1 MVTQLEKIWNDFVS
15 SGLGEVVDRTY
26 LRRIKFANALSFLGI
41 LTLLGFGTDRIIS
54 GYYLIGLTDLA
65 VGCFMILNLIVLRFS
80 KNVMLA
86 SSLGTGCL
94 LGLILFLFITGG
106 ANRTGIYWIY
116 FFPVI
121 SFFLYGIR
129 WGLIWMGILY
139 ISILGLQLASR
150 TRGIFVAYD
159 FGTTIHM
166 LASLLIESALVC
178 YYAKVMENEEK
189 VVEAHNLKLRET
201 SQIIKNEMAQRQKAE
216 DELLRISQA
225 VRSSSDAIAIEDI
238 DGTHLYH
245 NKAFYNLFNFSVSG
259 LNAYGGFA
267 HLFSDSAMGKTIQE
281 IVKKGGSWT
290 GEVEVKRKD
299 NSTVQTY
306 LRINAINDHAGRTIG
321 SVFIYSDVSERKKW
335 ENALVSS
342 EERFRKVIASISDHI
357 YMTNYSSEGIPTNA
371 YISPNVE
378 KLTGYPHSRFL
389 EDWGFW
395 ANDLIHPEDRAA
407 ARVQVENF
415 KQGWDSQVEYRITK
429 SDGESIWVRD
439 SGRASLDKQS
449 GQVTVY
455 GVVSDITINK
465 YQESVKETLLQEL
478 QKANRELAEFAYIV
492 SHDLKAPLRAIS
504 SLAQWL
510 SEDYREIL
518 DEEGKE
524 KVGLLLGR
532 TKRMHNLIEGVL
544 AYSRLGRMKP
554 TMCRIDS
561 HEETRQI
568 IDLLSPPDHIEIAI
582 NGELPVIIY
591 DRIHFNQIM
600 QNLISNAIKYNDKEY
615 GLVNISCRQSEGYW
629 EYLVSDNGLGIEEQH
644 FDRIFKIFQS
654 LKPRDEFESTGIGL
668 TIVKKIVEYYGG
680 TIKLISQPGRGS
692 EFRFTIPGNLQLE
705 PEESGK
711 QLLGGQINEK

>member
-1 MVTQLEKIWNDFVS
+1 MVTQIKNIWNDFVS
-15 SGLGEVVDRTY
+15 SGLGEEVDRIY
-26 LRRIKFANALSFLGI
+26 LRRIKFANALSFWGI
-41 LTLLGFGTDRIIS
+41 LTLLGFGTVRMIS
-54 GYYLIGLTDLA
+54 GDHLIGLADLA
-65 VGCFMILNLIVLRFS
+65 VGGFMILNLIVLRFS
-80 KNVMLA
+80 KKVMLA

-94 LGLILFLFITGG
+94 LILILFLFITGG
-106 ANRTGIYWIY
+106 ADRTGIYWIY
-116 FFPVI
+116 FFPVV

-129 WGLIWMGILY
+129 GGFIWMGILY
-139 ISILGLQLASR
+139 ISILGLQVASWGR
-150 TRGIFVAYD
+150 VISLAYD
-159 FGTTIHM
+159 FGTTIQV
-166 LASLLIESALVC
+166 LASLLMESALVC

-189 VVEAHNLKLRET
+189 VVEANNLKLRET
-201 SQIIKNEMAQRQKAE
+201 SQIMQNEMAQRQKAE

-267 HLFSDSAMGKTIQE
+267 QLFSDPTAGKTIQE
-281 IVKKGGSWT
+281 IVKRGGSWT
-290 GEVEVKRKD
+290 GEVEVRRKD
-299 NSTVQTY
+299 SSTVQTY
-306 LRINAINDHAGRTIG
+306 LRINAIKDHAGSTIG
-321 SVFIYSDVSERKKW
+321 SVFIYTDVSEKKKW

-371 YISPNVE
+371 YVSPNVE

-415 KQGWDSQVEYRITK
+415 KKGWDSQVEYRITRN
-429 SDGESIWVRD
+429 DGESIWVRD
-439 SGRASLDKQS
+439 SGRVEKQN
-449 GQVTVY
+449 GNITVY
-455 GVVSDITINK
+455 GVVSDISANK
-465 YQESVKETLLQEL
+465 YQEEIKESLLQEL
-478 QKANRELAEFAYIV
+478 KKANRELAEFAYIV

-510 SEDYREIL
+510 GEDYKDAL
-518 DEEGKE
+518 DKEGQE
-524 KVGLLLGR
+524 KIDLLLGR
-532 TKRMHNLIEGVL
+532 AKRMHNLIEGVL

-554 TMCRIDS
+554 TMSRVDS
-561 HEETRQI
+561 HEETRQV
-568 IDLLSPPDHIEIAI
+568 IDLLSPPGHIKISIA
-582 NGELPVIIY
+582 EKLPVIIY
-591 DRIHFNQIM
+591 DRIQFNQIM
-600 QNLISNAIKYNDKEY
+600 QNLISNAIKYNDKDC
-615 GLVNISCRQSEGYW
+615 GQINISCRQSEGYW

-654 LKPRDEFESTGIGL
+654 LKSRDEFESTGIGL

-680 TIKLISQPGRGS
+680 TIKLASQPGRGS
-692 EFRFTIPGNLQLE
+692 EFRFTVPGNLQPE

-711 QLLGGQINEK
+711 QLLGGQ